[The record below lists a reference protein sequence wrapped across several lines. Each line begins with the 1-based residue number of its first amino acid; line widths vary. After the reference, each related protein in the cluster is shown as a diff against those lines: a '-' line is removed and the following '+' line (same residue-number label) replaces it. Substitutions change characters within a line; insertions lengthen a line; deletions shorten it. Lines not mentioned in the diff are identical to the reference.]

1 MRKSF
6 ILLMVMFVIFAC
18 TQDCLNPDNSEKKV
32 TDTDISTDVSKE
44 EKVYTTLQQVVN
56 DTNTGEEIDLSKYK
70 DVTDYNAT
78 INKTLTIKNGSL
90 NSAKLTVTAENVKL
104 EKIEKVSVS
113 TSSKLT
119 ITNSKL
125 NSLLIG
131 GGATS
136 RSITLSAEM
145 SLAMVTVT
153 DSEIENVELNG
164 FNSQLNITD
173 TTTQIDDIS
182 TSTKAKVILEAGS
195 YEGMKDP
202 VVTDN
207 GELTRIDMTKEKELS
222 ILSIY
227 SNPKK
232 TEYEIGSNIDL
243 TGLAVM
249 GIYTAAIEIF
259 RSGGWK
265 GEEIESVTKLED
277 EKNYT
282 VDYDD
287 FNTAGVKIVTIT
299 SSIET
304 DIKCSFYVYVK
315 DSECDENQQPE
326 ISDIS
331 VKTAGT
337 PKTSYKVGDKLD
349 LSSYQV
355 IGNYNGLEINLPY
368 TSEPVN
374 GDLLTKEGK
383 IEVTFFHEGKKVET
397 KSITVTE
404 PYPIYFYDADTL
416 LYTIKIAD
424 GDRLQLPIPPNKVG
438 YIFTD
443 WYNGETKFG
452 TDDPVTKELK
462 LTAKWKPDTNTPY
475 KVEHYQ
481 QNIDDDNYSIVEAA
495 TESKSGETD
504 SDTSAIAKNYAGFT
518 AKEFKQ
524 CKINSDGSTVV
535 KIYYDRNKITL
546 TFNFGDDEKNI
557 SGKYGAKVKAPTA
570 TQKNGY
576 IADWEP
582 TVAQTFPVKDVTYK
596 VAWTKEGDYK
606 ITYNLNG
613 GTNAESNPASYNVET
628 STVKFADATKDG
640 YIFDGWYTDEAFN
653 TKKIEIAEGST
664 GAVTLYAKWTATF
677 YVSNSGNDENIGT
690 SSGKAF
696 KTLQKAVEQI
706 QNINNGKVEYTICV
720 ESDITAEK
728 TAFADNNNN
737 ALINISPDK
746 TLNLKI
752 CGNSTNKA
760 TINAN
765 NAGRVMYIGENANVT
780 IQNLTFTSGKAEDC
794 GGGIYCN
801 NSSFTIKD
809 CVISSNSSTQAGGGI
824 YINNEDTFATLIE
837 NTTIIKNE
845 STGNSGGGIYIE
857 KGSVYITGTNIS
869 ENKSAGHGGGI
880 LNGGI
885 LTLDTTT
892 LTSNSAAKN
901 GGAINTTDSGTLY
914 VKDGLSIPAGDGGK
928 NNMYLAAGTTVN
940 IIGTPKNEIVAT
952 ITPAEYDINKQILK
966 TEDGVTLSESEVRKI
981 AVTPENGTTEWF
993 VDAYG
998 YLGKVPMTET
1008 NVDGTTVYLINSSDN
1023 MLWLAREVIGGGLN
1037 RFNIKLTDDIE
1048 IQEGKWKPLR
1058 TSFSTIDGQGHSITI
1073 REDFS
1078 NLGNGA
1084 GGLFYTFNN
1093 GIIKNLVLDG
1103 CITAKTTGDGSYIG
1117 ALCRSAYRT
1126 TIQNVM
1132 STMTVINN
1140 GTGAAGGLVGYF
1152 GGNNGDGKT
1161 PDSFIKNCAVYADV
1175 SCKNGTAGGLVGVSW
1190 ANTQTWKIENCIYMG
1205 TVSSKNGVAGAL
1217 IGNEN
1222 TGRTSYL
1229 TDIWYCESNNCE
1241 IFGKEGNAGNIEQ
1254 SEVKSKSA
1262 EEIAT
1267 EEAAKLLNTTSDG
1280 TSNDAWEYVSDS
1292 DYPTLKSVN

>member
-1 MRKSF
+1 MTVKKCF
-6 ILLMVMFVIFAC
+6 VLLVSVFMIFSC
-18 TQDCLNPDNSEKKV
+18 TQNCFEDGTKGKSGNKNDNPTITLQDIVDNS
-32 TDTDISTDVSKE
+32 DV
-44 EKVYTTLQQVVN
+44 
-56 DTNTGEEIDLSKYK
+56 DEEIDLSDYK
-70 DVTDYNAT
+70 ITDYTAV
-78 INKTLTIKNGSL
+78 INKKLTIKNGSL
-90 NSAKLTVTAENVKL
+90 NNAKLTITAENVKL
-104 EKIEKVSVS
+104 DKLEKVSVS
-113 TSSKLT
+113 TSTKLT
-119 ITNSKL
+119 INDCKL
-125 NSLLIG
+125 DSLLIG
-131 GGATS
+131 GNDETS
-136 RSITLSAEM
+136 RSTMFSNEIKLT
-145 SLAMVTVT
+145 MVSVT
-153 DSEIENVELNG
+153 DCEIASVQLDG

-249 GIYTAAIEIF
+249 GTYTAAIEIF

-337 PKTSYKVGDKLD
+337 PKTSYKLGDKLD

-383 IEVTFFHEGKKVET
+383 IEVTFFHEGKKVGT

-518 AKEFKQ
+518 AKEFEQ

-535 KIYYDRNKITL
+535 KICYDRNEIIL
-546 TFNFGDDEKNI
+546 TFDFGDDVENI
-557 SGKYGAKVKAPTA
+557 SGKYGAKVIAPTA
-570 TQKNGY
+570 TPKNGY

-582 TVAQTFPVKDVTYK
+582 TVAQTFPVENVEYK

-613 GTNAESNPASYNVET
+613 GTNPESNPASYNVET
-628 STVKFADATKDG
+628 PTVKFADATKDG
-640 YIFDGWYTDEAFN
+640 YIFDGWYTDEAFK
-653 TKKIEIAEGST
+653 TKKIEIAKGST

-677 YVSNSGNDENIGT
+677 YVSNSGDDKNIGT

-706 QNINNGKVEYTICV
+706 QSINNGKVEYTICV

-728 TAFADNNNN
+728 TAFDDNNN
-737 ALINISPDK
+737 ALINISPNK

-765 NAGRVMYIGENANVT
+765 NAGRVMYIGGNANVT
-780 IQNLTFTSGKAEDC
+780 IQNLTFTSGKAEDY

-809 CVISSNSSTQAGGGI
+809 CEISSNSSTQAGGGI

-837 NTTIIKNE
+837 NTTISKNE
-845 STGNSGGGIYIE
+845 STGDSGGGIYIE

-928 NNMYLAAGTTVN
+928 NNMYLAVGTTVN
-940 IIGTPKNEIVAT
+940 IIGTPKDEIVAT
-952 ITPAEYDINKQILK
+952 ITPAEYDSNKQILK
-966 TEDGVTLSESEVRKI
+966 TKDGVTLSESEVRKI

-998 YLGKVPMTET
+998 YLGKVPMTKT

-1093 GIIKNLVLDG
+1093 GIIKNLVLNG
-1103 CITAKTTGDGSYIG
+1103 SITANTTGDGSYIG
-1117 ALCRSAYRT
+1117 ALCRSAHRT

-1132 STMTVINN
+1132 STMDVINN

-1161 PDSFIKNCAVYADV
+1161 PDSFIKNCAVYAKV
-1175 SCKNGTAGGLVGVSW
+1175 SCEKGTAGGLVGVSW

-1205 TVSSKNGVAGAL
+1205 DVKAKYAGAI

-1222 TGRTSYL
+1222 TGRQSSL
-1229 TDIWYCESNNCE
+1229 NNIWYCENNNAN
-1241 IFGKEGNAGNIEQ
+1241 IFGYEGNPGAI
-1254 SEVKSKSA
+1254 SKSNVELKTA
-1262 EEIAT
+1262 AEIASPNAVT
-1267 EEAAKLLNTTSDG
+1267 LLG
-1280 TSNDAWEYVSDS
+1280 DAWMSDS
-1292 DYPTLKSVN
+1292 KYPVLNILNNSK

>member
-90 NSAKLTVTAENVKL
+90 DSAKLTVTAENVKL

-125 NSLLIG
+125 SDLLIG

-136 RSITLSAEM
+136 RSTTLSAEM

-173 TTTQIDDIS
+173 TITKIEDILI
-182 TSTKAKVILEAGS
+182 STKAKVILEAGS
-195 YEGMKDP
+195 YDGMKDP
-202 VVTDN
+202 TVTN
-207 GELTRIDMTKEKELS
+207 GGEAVRVDMTKDTQLS
-222 ILSIY
+222 VLSIY
-227 SNPKK
+227 SSPQKL
-232 TEYEIGSNIDL
+232 EYNIGDKIDL
-243 TGLAVM
+243 AGLIVM
-249 GIYTAAIEIF
+249 GTYSTNVETF
-259 RSGGWK
+259 KTGGWK
-265 GEEIESVTKLED
+265 GESLETITKWED
-277 EKNYT
+277 EKDYT
-282 VDYDD
+282 LTYN
-287 FNTAGVKIVTIT
+287 FNVAGVSIVTVV
-299 SSIET
+299 SKKYPE
-304 DIKCSFYVYVK
+304 IKCNFHVYVK
-315 DSECDENQQPE
+315 DSQSGGTSQPGKEE
-326 ISDIS
+326 IEITEIELRSFGT
-331 VKTAGT
+331 VKTL
-337 PKTSYKVGDKLD
+337 YKVGEKLD
-349 LSSYQV
+349 LSGFQV
-355 IGNYNGLEINLPY
+355 VGTYNGFKINLPF
-368 TSEPVN
+368 TSEPAN
-374 GDLLTKEGK
+374 GTPLTTENTE
-383 IEVTFFHEGKKVET
+383 ITFSYNGEIVDT
-397 KSITVTE
+397 QAITVTE

-557 SGKYGAKVKAPTA
+557 SGKYGAKVIAPTA

-582 TVAQTFPVKDVTYK
+582 TVAQTFPVENVAYK

-640 YIFDGWYTDEAFN
+640 YIFDGWYTDEAFK
-653 TKKIEIAEGST
+653 TKKIEIAKGST

-765 NAGRVMYIGENANVT
+765 NAGRVMYIGKNANVT
-780 IQNLTFTSGKAEDC
+780 IQNLTFTSGKSEDC

-1023 MLWLAREVIGGGLN
+1023 MLWLAREVIGGGIN
-1037 RFNIKLTDDIE
+1037 RFNIKLTSDIK
-1048 IQEGKWKPLR
+1048 IQGGKWKPLR

-1073 REDFS
+1073 NEDFS

-1093 GIIKNLVLDG
+1093 GIIKNLVLNG
-1103 CITAKTTGDGSYIG
+1103 SITASTTGDGSYIG
-1117 ALCRSAYRT
+1117 ALCRSAHRT

-1132 STMTVINN
+1132 STMTVKNN

-1205 TVSSKNGVAGAL
+1205 TVSGKNGVAGAL

-1267 EEAAKLLNTTSDG
+1267 AEAAKLLG
-1280 TSNDAWEYVSDS
+1280 DAWEYVSDS
-1292 DYPTLKSVN
+1292 KYPTLNIVN